1 MEDGRR
7 ERKPSIKK
15 IVNRTRF
22 KHPDFR
28 RGVVV
33 DGEGNG
39 YSLQKVRK
47 IGRNFCPRPCCL

>member
-39 YSLQKVRK
+39 YSCKR
-47 IGRNFCPRPCCL
+47 